1 MVSDRDPRLHAQR
14 AFLPVIVADM
24 PLQNRV
30 DPWGELFADPARGT
44 LMGNR
49 GGRLHDGARTLT
61 RRRWV
66 NRAWICCVLDFNAR
80 HRRVWGDSYS
90 ELFFLDEVT
99 ALSAGHRPCFECRR
113 KEAQGFADGWRRAQR
128 LHERPRAADM
138 DIVLHAE
145 RLDDGAKRRH
155 RLPFADLPDGA
166 MVVWQNNAAA
176 VRGEALLRWT
186 PEGYVFPT
194 QRPRGGDADVLTPRS
209 IVGVLREDY
218 QPRWH
223 ASAAR

>member
-1 MVSDRDPRLHAQR
+1 
-14 AFLPVIVADM
+14 M

-49 GGRLHDGARTLT
+49 GGRLHDGEQTLT
-61 RRRWV
+61 RRRWA
-66 NRAWICCVLDFNAR
+66 NRAWICCLLDFNAR

-113 KEAQGFADGWRRAQR
+113 KDAQGFVDGWTRAHR
-128 LHERPRAADM
+128 LRERPRAAEM
-138 DIVLHAE
+138 DAVLHVE
-145 RLDDGAKRRH
+145 RLEDNGKRRH
-155 RLPFADLPDGA
+155 RLAFADLPDGT

-176 VRGEALLRWT
+176 VRGDALLRWT
-186 PEGYVFPT
+186 PEGYVFPVR
-194 QRPRGGDADVLTPRS
+194 RPRSGDADVLTPPS
-209 IVGVLREDY
+209 IVGVLREGY
-218 QPRWH
+218 EPRWH
-223 ASAAR
+223 ASAVR